1 MVGHSMARKRD
12 VNVRRAGK
20 SAPSTINAPGP
31 HERGDPGRSA
41 VGWRAMVMHEVCT
54 SNWVFVLDLSG
65 DNGGGV
71 RLADVWSGARAFAD
85 RPTNLGVA

>member
-1 MVGHSMARKRD
+1 
-12 VNVRRAGK
+12 
-20 SAPSTINAPGP
+20 
-31 HERGDPGRSA
+31 
-41 VGWRAMVMHEVCT
+41 MHEVCT